1 MTFLS
6 LACGLCYKFFIQ
18 CCTFRRAFCSETHTG
33 TLDTSDGQRISAT
46 CRLCSVLT
54 AGSCAAIAK
63 VARRCCSPDWT
74 PVWSANVSWHSFREK
89 HRFWRKFSSQTFEL
103 RTAVHGEQQRSNWFL
118 QSFTHSFIHSVSQS
132 IIQSFT
138 YPLLPSFIRSFTESL
153 SHWFIAS
160 SVHHFTISF
169 IQLVFL
175 AGSSRALNL
184 KEAI

>member
-6 LACGLCYKFFIQ
+6 LACGLCYRFFIQ

-74 PVWSANVSWHSFREK
+74 PVWSANVSWHSYREK

-103 RTAVHGEQQRSNWFL
+103 RTAVHGEQQRKITSVSKEVTDFSSHSL
-118 QSFTHSFIHSVSQS
+118 THSFTLSVSQSFSQS
-132 IIQSFT
+132 IIQ
-138 YPLLPSFIRSFTESL
+138 
-153 SHWFIAS
+153 
-160 SVHHFTISF
+160 
-169 IQLVFL
+169 
-175 AGSSRALNL
+175 
-184 KEAI
+184 